1 MLNPSS
7 RESRLRL
14 PRSGTRKTVLVTG
27 GSRGIGRAVCLAFA
41 RESWSVGIH
50 YRERREEAELTCA
63 SVASLG
69 GEGALFQADT
79 RSAEQVRA
87 MTEAFV
93 DCWGR
98 LDVLVCNAGQ
108 AVSGLLIRQDVEK
121 WREVIETNLTGTF
134 HCLQAAAVP
143 MLRQRDGSI
152 IVVGSYAAA
161 HGDAGQAAY
170 AASKAGLVG
179 LIRTVARE
187 WGRSNIRLNIVYPGW
202 HKTEL
207 AGEAMPDEANLDN
220 HLLGRSPRL
229 EEVAQTIVHL
239 ALRRDVSGQ
248 VWNLDSR
255 LV

>member
-1 MLNPSS
+1 M
-7 RESRLRL
+7 
-14 PRSGTRKTVLVTG
+14 
-27 GSRGIGRAVCLAFA
+27 
-41 RESWSVGIH
+41 GIH

-63 SVASLG
+63 SVSSLG
-69 GEGALFQADT
+69 GEGALFRADT

-87 MTEAFV
+87 MIQAFV
-93 DCWGR
+93 DRWAR

-108 AVSGLLIRQDVEK
+108 AMSGLLIRHDLEK
-121 WREVIETNLTGTF
+121 WRQVIETNLTGTF
-134 HCLQAAAVP
+134 HCLRAAAAP

-152 IVVGSYAAA
+152 IVMGSYAAD
-161 HGDAGQAAY
+161 HGSPGQAAY
-170 AASKAGLVG
+170 AASKAGLLG
-179 LIRTVARE
+179 LVKTAARE
-187 WGRSNIRLNIVYPGW
+187 WSRANIRVNIVYPGW

-207 AGEAMPDEANLDN
+207 AGEAMPDAATLDD
-220 HLLGRSPRL
+220 HLLGRSPSL